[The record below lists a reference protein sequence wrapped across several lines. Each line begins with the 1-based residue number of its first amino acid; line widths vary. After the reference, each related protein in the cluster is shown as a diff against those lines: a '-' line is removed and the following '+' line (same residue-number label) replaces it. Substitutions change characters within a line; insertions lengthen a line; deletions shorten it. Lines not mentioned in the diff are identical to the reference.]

1 MTPPSPRIRLAR
13 RLTVVDAAAVVVPG
27 VVEAEA
33 AAVAVAVG
41 GDVASRSFFLL
52 LILSESTDWRLF
64 LPSKYLVPF
73 SLCMIMGCHLL
84 PPGFFQLG
92 V

>member
-1 MTPPSPRIRLAR
+1 M
-13 RLTVVDAAAVVVPG
+13 VDAAAVVVPG

-33 AAVAVAVG
+33 AAVAAAVG

-52 LILSESTDWRLF
+52 ILSESTDRRLF